1 MDNSSSAAS
10 IARKGRL
17 ETVEVVTG
25 AKPSAS
31 VIWLH
36 GLGADGH
43 DFEPIVPYL
52 GLPASLAVRFVFP
65 HALVRPVTL
74 NNGYAMRAW
83 YDIKSISTSRDQD
96 EAGIID
102 SAERVRLLIEQE
114 HNRGIPHKR
123 IVLAGFSQ
131 GGAIA
136 LHTGLRYPQTLAGI
150 MGLSTY
156 LLFPERLDSECHAA
170 NADTPLFI
178 AHGNMD
184 PVVPFG
190 MGEDTAQRLEA
201 NGYTVTWNSYPIPHS
216 VSPEEIAHIGAWL
229 RDCLG

>member
-1 MDNSSSAAS
+1 
-10 IARKGRL
+10 
-17 ETVEVVTG
+17 
-25 AKPSAS
+25 
-31 VIWLH
+31 
-36 GLGADGH
+36 
-43 DFEPIVPYL
+43 
-52 GLPASLAVRFVFP
+52 
-65 HALVRPVTL
+65 
-74 NNGYAMRAW
+74 
-83 YDIKSISTSRDQD
+83 
-96 EAGIID
+96 
-102 SAERVRLLIEQE
+102 
-114 HNRGIPHKR
+114 
-123 IVLAGFSQ
+123 
-131 GGAIA
+131 
-136 LHTGLRYPQTLAGI
+136 LRYPQTLAGI